1 MWVWQDWDA
10 PCRCVSLGFAGCK
23 RWFSWTLVS
32 WMMAWFV
39 LHQRG
44 RLSRTWE
51 EQIIWSKESESFCLH
66 RLMSLMSMRL
76 IPQYVVKWEFVR
88 HLVRWLSSDVTP
100 RDWGMELFFIY
111 MSESVQ
117 SDPSTNDTVYW
128 CLLAYVSINHM
139 ENKDM
144 KLISLSRCQRH
155 PARSN
160 AWRGGHEGVAAKRR
174 SVSCLGGL
182 AAIQSAPFFRLPFW
196 VESSH
201 SRTNKLLRH

>member
-76 IPQYVVKWEFVR
+76 IPQYVVKWELCATWCDDCQVMLPQEIEVWNCF
-88 HLVRWLSSDVTP
+88 
-100 RDWGMELFFIY
+100 LFIC
-111 MSESVQ
+111 
-117 SDPSTNDTVYW
+117 PSPFSPTRQQMILFTDVYW
-128 CLLAYVSINHM
+128 HMCQSTTWKTKTWNSSALAGVRGTQQ
-139 ENKDM
+139 EATPGG
-144 KLISLSRCQRH
+144 R
-155 PARSN
+155 P
-160 AWRGGHEGVAAKRR
+160 WRGGSEAKIGILFRRIGSNTKCPIFQAAI
-174 SVSCLGGL
+174 LGGK
-182 AAIQSAPFFRLPFW
+182 FTFK
-196 VESSH
+196 
-201 SRTNKLLRH
+201 NKQAS